1 MKVPREGM
9 GKLRS
14 IVKALKNYKLDVRDK
29 SIEKA
34 KDYMELPTLENGR
47 MLTPM
52 GEMRSFKREA
62 SMRRWERVHLS
73 FV

>member
-1 MKVPREGM
+1 MR
-9 GKLRS
+9 KLRS

-29 SIEKA
+29 GIEKA
-34 KDYMELPTLENGR
+34 KDYMTLSTLEDGR

-52 GEMRSFKREA
+52 GEMGSFKREA
-62 SMRRWERVHLS
+62 NMGRWERVNLR